1 MFRDASTGYV
11 HLWETRGPTL
21 KTIERFS
28 LIGFQDAIY
37 THEVDRLYRSNA
49 PILRCILLGIHLFL
63 LAKTTSNWIS
73 GPTQI
78 IGVLDTSK
86 WAKMHPKRRFVYE
99 LLTKSVWV
107 EDQQRVS
114 ELEQRMMDLDTTMSE
129 LLLDCADTTI
139 HSKVFA
145 GNLDKFKERMLNLR
159 DGYIR
164 KAMYSEIASMEANV
178 GKPAVGILPPYLEI
192 GAEIVSAKDDEQLT
206 KLINQFQASSDKARP
221 KDKRE
226 ADSEEDRKDE

>member
-1 MFRDASTGYV
+1 MY
-11 HLWETRGPTL
+11 LWHSMSSSVTTVD
-21 KTIERFS
+21 KYS
-28 LIGFQDAIY
+28 LIGWDEAIY
-37 THEVDRLYRSNA
+37 KHEVKRLYHENA
-49 PILRCILLGIHLFL
+49 PALRCILLGVHLFSL
-63 LAKTTSNWIS
+63 GKATSNYIG

-78 IGVLDTSK
+78 VGLLDTSR
-86 WAKMHPKRRFVYE
+86 WAKAHPKIRQAYE
-99 LLTKSVWV
+99 LATKSVWV

-114 ELEQRMMDLDTTMSE
+114 ELEQRMMDLDTMMSE

-206 KLINQFQASSDKARP
+206 KLINQFQASSDTARP

-226 ADSEEDRKDE
+226 ADSEADRKEE